1 MRTILSLILLTLPL
15 YFYAQSVTDH
25 DMALVGARIYTSPG
39 VAPIENGIVLIKDG
53 KIEAVGDAR
62 RIKVPASIKVLD
74 CKGLVMMAGF
84 WNSHV
89 HFMEPKWEPANS
101 LPAAQLTRQMNSM
114 INSHGFTHVFDIAT
128 LDYPN
133 LLALKARVLSGEVNG
148 PTILTVG
155 VPFTPP
161 NGSPFY
167 IKPLKLPEIGDP
179 KEAAAFVKQ
188 QIAAGADG
196 IKIWSASPDGHQV
209 VPMPLEVIK
218 AATQTAHAFHK
229 PVFAH
234 PTSDTGM
241 NLAIAGNVDILAHV
255 APDGYRNWSQAE
267 TDQLLQHH
275 VAITPTLK
283 LYKWELERKGIP
295 AKDNPLMKTALQQL
309 GAFAKAGGEVL
320 FGTDVGYI
328 SDYDTAEEFTF
339 LSSAGM
345 GFDQI
350 LHSLTTAPAK
360 RFGMEQHSGRIAKGM
375 DADIVLLKAD
385 PHADSRYFDQVAYT
399 IRNGKIIYNDA
410 QDRQP
415 AGDLK

>member
-39 VAPIENGIVLIKDG
+39 VAPIENGIVIIKNG
-53 KIEAVGDAR
+53 KIEAVGDAKR
-62 RIKVPASIKVLD
+62 VKVPASVKVLD

-148 PTILTVG
+148 PAILTVG

-179 KEAAAFVKQ
+179 KEAEAFVQQ

-209 VPMPLEVIK
+209 VPMPLDVIK
-218 AATQTAHAFHK
+218 AATQTAHKFNK

-328 SDYDTAEEFTF
+328 SDYDTAEEFAF

-345 GFDQI
+345 SFDQI
-350 LHSLTTAPAK
+350 LRSLTTAPAK